1 MRDGSVLTGL
11 LSAHV
16 ITVGGQR
23 CTLSITRDISERKR
37 TEIAMRRSEQRASD
51 LIDGAMDAIISVGTD
66 QRIVRFNRAANGC
79 SASAPKLHWAARSSA
94 SFRCPSVPVTANSS
108 RRTPAMATPS
118 ATWGSCPS

>member
-1 MRDGSVLTGL
+1 MTAAVLTGL

-37 TEIAMRRSEQRASD
+37 IEIAMRRSEQRASD

-66 QRIVRFNRAANGC
+66 QRIVRFNRAAERVFGL
-79 SASAPKLHWAARSSA
+79 SAEAALGSSIER
-94 SFRCPSVPVTANSS
+94 FIPLPCVPGTANSS